1 VNPAIQRRPNGV
13 RVNHARPALRCKLA
27 RNGQFSYR
35 ARARRK
41 RLQRTAHVFL
51 LLRDGDGGWLSNFY
65 RFGFHC
71 HFQNLHTL
79 CFILL
84 SPSFSLDVQAKGDP
98 IAGFEGDRVAN
109 RRRPTLT

>member
-1 VNPAIQRRPNGV
+1 V

-71 HFQNLHTL
+71 HFQKLQTRFVL
-79 CFILL
+79 FPFPL

-98 IAGFEGDRVAN
+98 IAGFEGDRAAN
-109 RRRPTLT
+109 RRRPALT